1 MKQYAGMINLE
12 IAEKFEADHFDTYI
26 NKELLD
32 SRTLCAHFDLDE
44 QLSAPF
50 LPFDPDGTLDGKVLD
65 SKMAKQMSFVA
76 RWGSACGKAFDA
88 KKFLQEHPQFDWMTG
103 ILKSRPTEPWT
114 IFQAGEK

>member
-1 MKQYAGMINLE
+1 LIL
-12 IAEKFEADHFDTYI
+12 
-26 NKELLD
+26 NKKLPD

-44 QLSAPF
+44 ELSGPD

-76 RWGSACGKAFDA
+76 RWGSSCGRAFDA
-88 KKFLQEHPQFDWMTG
+88 KKFLQQHPQFEWMVG